1 MNLNK
6 CLLDNITGLIR
17 LHGMTES
24 RCLSECH
31 IHRNF
36 LSNLRSGMLI
46 HPSFDN
52 IYAIAKFFNVPIDS
66 LTTENQYIGT
76 PLSKT
81 SIISLKEL
89 TTITDAYFNL
99 DERGRELIINIMQR
113 ETHRINES
121 QRA

>member
-1 MNLNK
+1 
-6 CLLDNITGLIR
+6 
-17 LHGMTES
+17 
-24 RCLSECH
+24 
-31 IHRNF
+31 
-36 LSNLRSGMLI
+36 MLI